1 MIMIIIIDIEEVMDM
16 EKTLKHSKQRD
27 AILNLLKGVYSHPTA
42 EWLYMELKKD
52 FSNISLATVYRNL
65 NLLLEI
71 GEIIKLDVG
80 DGVEHFDA
88 NADEH
93 CHFICNKCHKVIDIS
108 VPSSSLL
115 KTEAENFNDISVT
128 NCSLFLYGNCSNC
141 K

>member
-1 MIMIIIIDIEEVMDM
+1 MIMIIIIDIEEVTDM
-16 EKTLKHSKQRD
+16 EKVLKHSKQRD
-27 AILNLLKGVYSHPTA
+27 AILNLLKGVYTHPTA

-52 FSNISLATVYRNL
+52 FPNISLATVYRNL

-71 GEIIKLDVG
+71 GEIIKLDVV

-88 NADEH
+88 NDDEH
-93 CHFICNKCHKVIDIS
+93 CHFICNKCHRVIDIS

-115 KTEAENFNDISVT
+115 RTEAENFNDISVT